1 MTAIDP
7 RSFLYR
13 DGGLDPDDARRL
25 AQRHLTGCDDGEL
38 YLQYRA
44 SEAFGFDD
52 GRLKTADFNMPGR
65 LRPARR
71 LRRDHRLR
79 PRQ

>member
-1 MTAIDP
+1 MGMMSITPDP

-13 DGGLDPDDARRL
+13 DGQLDPAR
-25 AQRHLTGCDDGEL
+25 AQAVTRDLLSRCDDGEL

-52 GRLKTADFNMPGR
+52 GRLKTADY
-65 LRPARR
+65 
-71 LRRDHRLR
+71 
-79 PRQ
+79 